1 MTLND
6 VLLKEALKEYKN
18 NLNTGWWE
26 DEKYKLEAI
35 KCFQDNWDI
44 DADDFPSMLKKSLE
58 KTYNLLGSRGVFHPR
73 EAIIDLALYSS
84 EEVRKMFINLYDETK
99 DIYERIE
106 AFKNA
111 SSTLHKEYDST
122 KHDFQTENSISVYL
136 WLRFPDKYFIYK
148 FQEINNVSKKL
159 DSKLNFKSGDY
170 KNNISNWLEL
180 YNEIN
185 NEIKKDKDLIDLY
198 KTNINND
205 SNLYADPNL
214 ITLTNDVCFFI
225 SRRYL
230 ENDKQLENNDEWLP
244 KNYDPGIDENTWIS
258 LLKDKTVFDEN
269 SLEVM
274 KCLKDNGGQGSCFE
288 LTKKYGKTIGFYN
301 IVSSKLGQR
310 VFEKTHCNVLA
321 DGENKNAKR
330 WPILYQY
337 RETKK
342 DGHKVIEYKLRDELK
357 SALDKIDLNKD
368 DSSTKQEIIYS
379 SYSKQDFLNEVFMDE
394 KMYDDL
400 VELLTNKKNI
410 ILQGAPGVGKT
421 FTAKRLAAS
430 LIKEKNDNYI
440 EFVQFHQNYS
450 YEDFVMGYKP
460 INGGFELKYGI
471 FYQFCKKA
479 IKEPNKNF
487 YFIIDEI
494 NRGNISKIF
503 GELLMLIENS
513 YRDKPISLSYN
524 GESFYVPNNLYIL
537 GLMNTADRSLAMI
550 DYALRRRFSFFEM
563 TPAFNSEGFIKYQ
576 KNINNKKFG
585 ELISLVKELN
595 EEILND
601 KTLGKG
607 FCIGH
612 SYFCDLKD
620 YSDSSLSLI
629 VRYDILPTLNEYWFD
644 DIDKLMKWQNKFL
657 GILNDKR

>member
-1 MTLND
+1 MTLNNA
-6 VLLKEALKEYKN
+6 LLKEALKEYKN

-58 KTYNLLGSRGVFHPR
+58 KTDNLLGYGRAFRPR
-73 EAIIDLALYSS
+73 KAIIDLAQYSS

-111 SSTLHKEYDST
+111 SSTLHKEYDPT
-122 KHDFQTENSISVYL
+122 KHDFQTENPISVYL

-159 DSKLNFKSGDY
+159 DSKLNFKSGGY
-170 KNNISNWLEL
+170 KNNISNWLKL

-198 KTNINND
+198 KTNIDND

-230 ENDKQLENNDEWLP
+230 ENDKQLENNEGWLP

-258 LLKDKTVFDEN
+258 LLKDKTLFDEN

-288 LTKKYGKTIGFYN
+288 LAKKYGKTLGFYN
-301 IVSSKLGQR
+301 AVSSKLGQR
-310 VFEKTHCNVLA
+310 VFEKTHCNVLPN
-321 DGENKNAKR
+321 GENKNAKR
-330 WPILYQY
+330 WPILYLY
-337 RETKK
+337 RKTKI
-342 DGHKVIEYKLRDELK
+342 DGTKVIEYKLRDELK

-400 VELLTNKKNI
+400 VELLTNKKNV

-430 LIKEKNDNYI
+430 LLKEKNDNYI

-460 INGGFELKYGI
+460 IENGFELKYGI

-524 GESFYVPNNLYIL
+524 GESFYVPNNLYII

-563 TPAFNSEGFIKYQ
+563 NPAFDSEGFSKYQ
-576 KNINNKKFG
+576 KNIDNKKFD
-585 ELISLVKELN
+585 ELILLVKKLN

-644 DIDKLMKWQNKFL
+644 DIDKLMKWQNKFH
-657 GILNDKR
+657 GIFE

>member
-1 MTLND
+1 MTLNNA
-6 VLLKEALKEYKN
+6 LLKEALKEYKN

-26 DEKYKLEAI
+26 NEKYKLEAI

-44 DADDFPSMLKKSLE
+44 DADDFPSMLEKSLE
-58 KTYNLLGSRGVFHPR
+58 KTENLLNRNGRSDSRK
-73 EAIIDLALYSS
+73 AIINLAEYSS
-84 EEVRKMFINLYDETK
+84 KEARNMFINLYDETK
-99 DIYERIE
+99 DVYERIE
-106 AFKNA
+106 TFKNA
-111 SSTLHKEYDST
+111 SLALYKKYNESKYH
-122 KHDFQTENSISVYL
+122 FQSENSISIYL
-136 WLRFPDKYFIYK
+136 WLRFPDKYYVYK
-148 FQEINNVSKKL
+148 FEETNNVSKKL
-159 DSKLNFKSGDY
+159 KSELNLKKGDY
-170 KNNISNWLEL
+170 KNNISNWLEF

-185 NEIKKDKDLIDLY
+185 NEIKKDGDLIDLY
-198 KTNINND
+198 KTNIDND

-230 ENDKQLENNDEWLP
+230 ENDKQLENDEEWLP

-274 KCLKDNGGQGSCFE
+274 KCLKDNGGQGSYLE
-288 LTKKYGKTIGFYN
+288 LAKKYGKTIRFYN
-301 IVSSKLGQR
+301 VVSSKLGQR
-310 VFEKTHCNVLA
+310 VFKKTHCNVLSN
-321 DGENKNAKR
+321 GENKNVKR
-330 WPILYQY
+330 LPILYLY
-337 RETKK
+337 RETKI
-342 DGHKVIEYKLRDELK
+342 DGSKVIEYKLRDELK

-368 DSSTKQEIIYS
+368 DLSTKQEIIYS

-400 VELLTNKKNI
+400 VELLTNKKNV

-430 LIKEKNDNYI
+430 LLKEKNDNYI

-460 INGGFELKYGI
+460 IENGFELKYGI

-479 IKEPNKNF
+479 IKEPSKNF

-524 GESFYVPNNLYIL
+524 GESFYVPNNLYII

-563 TPAFNSEGFIKYQ
+563 NPAFDSEGFTKYQ
-576 KNINNKKFG
+576 KNIDNKKFD
-585 ELISLVKELN
+585 ELILLVKKLN

-644 DIDKLMKWQNKFL
+644 DIDKLMKWQNKFH
-657 GILNDKR
+657 GIFE

>member
-1 MTLND
+1 M
-6 VLLKEALKEYKN
+6 
-18 NLNTGWWE
+18 
-26 DEKYKLEAI
+26 
-35 KCFQDNWDI
+35 
-44 DADDFPSMLKKSLE
+44 
-58 KTYNLLGSRGVFHPR
+58 
-73 EAIIDLALYSS
+73 
-84 EEVRKMFINLYDETK
+84 
-99 DIYERIE
+99 
-106 AFKNA
+106 
-111 SSTLHKEYDST
+111 
-122 KHDFQTENSISVYL
+122 
-136 WLRFPDKYFIYK
+136 
-148 FQEINNVSKKL
+148 
-159 DSKLNFKSGDY
+159 
-170 KNNISNWLEL
+170 
-180 YNEIN
+180 
-185 NEIKKDKDLIDLY
+185 
-198 KTNINND
+198 
-205 SNLYADPNL
+205 
-214 ITLTNDVCFFI
+214 
-225 SRRYL
+225 
-230 ENDKQLENNDEWLP
+230 
-244 KNYDPGIDENTWIS
+244 
-258 LLKDKTVFDEN
+258 
-269 SLEVM
+269 
-274 KCLKDNGGQGSCFE
+274 
-288 LTKKYGKTIGFYN
+288 
-301 IVSSKLGQR
+301 
-310 VFEKTHCNVLA
+310 FEKTHCNVLPN
-321 DGENKNAKR
+321 GENKNAKR
-330 WPILYQY
+330 WPILYLY
-337 RETKK
+337 RKTKK
-342 DGHKVIEYKLRDELK
+342 DGSKVIEYKLRDELK

-368 DSSTKQEIIYS
+368 DLSTKQEIIYS
-379 SYSKQDFLNEVFMDE
+379 SYSKQDFLNEVFMNE

-400 VELLTNKKNI
+400 VELLTNKKNV

-430 LIKEKNDNYI
+430 LLKEKNDNYI

-460 INGGFELKYGI
+460 IENGFELKYGI

-524 GESFYVPNNLYIL
+524 GESFYVPNNLYII

-563 TPAFNSEGFIKYQ
+563 TPAFDSEGFIKYQ
-576 KNINNKKFG
+576 KNINNKKFD
-585 ELISLVKELN
+585 ELILLIKELN

-644 DIDKLMKWQNKFL
+644 DIDKLMKWQNKFH
-657 GILNDKR
+657 GIFE

>member
-1 MTLND
+1 MIIDNS
-6 VLLKEALKEYKN
+6 LLKNILKEYKN
-18 NLNTGWWE
+18 NFNSGWWE
-26 DEKYKLEAI
+26 KEKYKLEAV
-35 KCFQDNWDI
+35 KCFQDNWNI
-44 DADDFPSMLKKSLE
+44 NADDFPSMLKKSLE
-58 KTYNLLGSRGVFHPR
+58 KTYNLLGSGRAFHPDK
-73 EAIIDLALYSS
+73 AIINLAQHSS

-106 AFKNA
+106 AFKNT
-111 SSTLHKEYDST
+111 SLTLYKEYNPT
-122 KHDFQTENSISVYL
+122 KNDFQKENTISVYL
-136 WLRFPDKYFIYK
+136 WLRFPDKYYIYK
-148 FQEINNVSKKL
+148 FGEIDKVSEILKSEIK
-159 DSKLNFKSGDY
+159 FKIGDY
-170 KNNISNWLEL
+170 KNNISNCLKL

-185 NEIKKDKDLIDLY
+185 KEIKKDQDLIDMY

-205 SNLYADPNL
+205 NSLYTDPNF
-214 ITLTNDVCFFI
+214 INLTNDVCFFI
-225 SRRYL
+225 SRQYL
-230 ENDKQLENNDEWLP
+230 EKDKQQAFSKDVLP
-244 KNYDPGIDENTWIS
+244 IDE
-258 LLKDKTVFDEN
+258 DF
-269 SLEVM
+269 
-274 KCLKDNGGQGSCFE
+274 
-288 LTKKYGKTIGFYN
+288 
-301 IVSSKLGQR
+301 
-310 VFEKTHCNVLA
+310 
-321 DGENKNAKR
+321 
-330 WPILYQY
+330 
-337 RETKK
+337 
-342 DGHKVIEYKLRDELK
+342 
-357 SALDKIDLNKD
+357 ALP
-368 DSSTKQEIIYS
+368 

-394 KMYDDL
+394 KMYDNL
-400 VELLTNKKNI
+400 VELLINKKNI

-421 FTAKRLAAS
+421 FAAKRLAAS
-430 LIKEKNDNYI
+430 LLKEKNDNYI

-450 YEDFVMGYKP
+450 YEDFVMGYRPVKD
-460 INGGFELKYGI
+460 GFELKYGI

-524 GESFYVPNNLYIL
+524 GESFYVPSNLYII

-563 TPAFNSEGFIKYQ
+563 EPAFDSEGFIKYQ
-576 KNINNKKFG
+576 KNINNKKFD

-595 EEILND
+595 EEIIND

-620 YSDSSLSLI
+620 CSSSSLSLI

-644 DIDKLMKWQNKFL
+644 DTDKLMKWQNKFR
-657 GILNDKR
+657 GIFE